1 MEISSLAMIPMSD
14 YHCHFLPVGTNAAVK
29 SHIPDVFVQTKKF
42 GRGREMQD
50 TQDCRKMCYHT
61 IARAPLSRST
71 FFE

>member
-14 YHCHFLPVGTNAAVK
+14 YHCHSLPAGTNAAVK

-42 GRGREMQD
+42 GGAGR
-50 TQDCRKMCYHT
+50 CRILRIVGKYAPYYSMF
-61 IARAPLSRST
+61 PLSGSI